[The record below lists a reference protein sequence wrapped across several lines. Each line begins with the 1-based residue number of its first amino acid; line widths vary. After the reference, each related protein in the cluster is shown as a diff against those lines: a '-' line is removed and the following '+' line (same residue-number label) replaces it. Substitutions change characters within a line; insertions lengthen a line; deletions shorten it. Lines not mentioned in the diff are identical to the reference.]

1 MSLQFLWWYQ
11 ACWQIFWCLHFWLI
25 SSGALWFTGFN
36 SLRCE
41 EAKERQSWCG
51 GGCNDR
57 SEWWLVLCQG
67 ADPED
72 QWCSGDFGSIVLFP
86 KLFYAFFWPEFA
98 MQVLGVGR
106 VWEFLIKHVLFKIFF
121 AINIGWY
128 KSDPGTLDDPRKL
141 KKCET
146 AWNCPQHVSFQ
157 HDSLCFFNSMTGET
171 ECIPFSGN
179 SVGLWLGKLLQEMLY
194 VGYSPAQIGATIRG
208 PYRSPPIFGTSRF
221 EFTSTG
227 ASMVLYLRVQ
237 VLFLREISWCCGSGV
252 LFVQP
257 KNI

>member
-1 MSLQFLWWYQ
+1 MIPSMLTDFLVSPLLTDQFWNTLIHRLQLPQ
-11 ACWQIFWCLHFWLI
+11 V
-25 SSGALWFTGFN
+25 
-36 SLRCE
+36 R
-41 EAKERQSWCG
+41 
-51 GGCNDR
+51 R
-57 SEWWLVLCQG
+57 SEGKAELMWRRMQWSKWVMAGTLSRCGSRRSMMFRGFWFDCFVSKVVLR
-67 ADPED
+67 
-72 QWCSGDFGSIVLFP
+72 I
-86 KLFYAFFWPEFA
+86 FWPEFA